1 MINATVVFI
10 DSSVTDRETLQ
21 TGVVEGVETSILNP
35 NHNGIE
41 QITAVLQQHPQVN
54 TIHIV
59 AHGTPGCLYLGN
71 SQLNLENLQTYKLLI
86 ANWNVKNILLYSC
99 NLAAGDAGEEFI
111 RQLYQITNATISAST
126 TKTGNAVLGGNWEL
140 EITLG
145 KFTPN
150 PVFTAAAM
158 AHYAGVLAAPVLVNK
173 SFTVNEGSSII
184 VTNSMLRTT
193 DADNTDAQLIY
204 TLKSLPTN
212 GTLRL
217 NGVNLALN
225 SKFTQDDIN
234 NNRLS
239 YIHNGSETIGDSFN
253 FVVVDDAT
261 TTTRISTTANGTQGN
276 GGSWDTTISADG
288 RYAVFTSEASNLVSG
303 DTNGSW
309 YIFLKDLTTNTIT
322 RISTSS
328 TSTQGNSDSYHA
340 AMSTDGHYVVFTSDA
355 TNLVIGDTNNT
366 NDVFVKD
373 LTSNTITRVST
384 NASGIQGNSDSGR
397 AAISADGRY
406 VVFQSNATNLVSG
419 DTNGSY
425 DIFVKD
431 LTTNTITRVST
442 ASNGTQ
448 GNGSSEL
455 PTISSDGRYV
465 VFKSNATNLVSG
477 DTNNSYDVFV
487 KDLTTNTITRV
498 STASNGTQGNIDSSD
513 ASISANGRYVVFES
527 TATNLVSNDYN
538 YTRDVFVKDLTTGIT
553 TRVSTAADGT
563 EGDGYSKKTAISA
576 DGRYVVFRSLAL
588 MP

>member
-309 YIFLKDLTTNTIT
+309 DIFLKDLTTNTIT

>member
-253 FVVVDDAT
+253 FV
-261 TTTRISTTANGTQGN
+261 
-276 GGSWDTTISADG
+276 
-288 RYAVFTSEASNLVSG
+288 
-303 DTNGSW
+303 
-309 YIFLKDLTTNTIT
+309 
-322 RISTSS
+322 
-328 TSTQGNSDSYHA
+328 
-340 AMSTDGHYVVFTSDA
+340 
-355 TNLVIGDTNNT
+355 
-366 NDVFVKD
+366 
-373 LTSNTITRVST
+373 
-384 NASGIQGNSDSGR
+384 
-397 AAISADGRY
+397 
-406 VVFQSNATNLVSG
+406 
-419 DTNGSY
+419 
-425 DIFVKD
+425 
-431 LTTNTITRVST
+431 
-442 ASNGTQ
+442 
-448 GNGSSEL
+448 
-455 PTISSDGRYV
+455 
-465 VFKSNATNLVSG
+465 
-477 DTNNSYDVFV
+477 
-487 KDLTTNTITRV
+487 
-498 STASNGTQGNIDSSD
+498 
-513 ASISANGRYVVFES
+513 
-527 TATNLVSNDYN
+527 
-538 YTRDVFVKDLTTGIT
+538 
-553 TRVSTAADGT
+553 
-563 EGDGYSKKTAISA
+563 
-576 DGRYVVFRSLAL
+576 
-588 MP
+588 